1 MITRPEDVLATGE
14 SGGWDGRSV
23 DPKTNIEHPNKE
35 TTMDWA
41 EHQRIVCEARRLLAG
56 EIEIAP
62 SDVKKAF
69 RELQAAYN
77 DANARSVVKVSKG
90 IHQPTVNPH
99 LQLRVVSTFR
109 NGQEV
114 REVVRKFHLDVSAV
128 DEPEMDGRFRWTGVR
143 FSFKHTND
151 QRYTWPV
158 AANPVIR
165 KRERR
170 LSVSSVDLAAHMQA
184 LELERQQEAARLQSE
199 AEDRKL
205 RAWLEQYGIAA
216 SNLNKLKRGQSVPGR
231 DGAYQ
236 YGKIEPGRLAFQR
249 KDTRGYLLV

>member
-14 SGGWDGRSV
+14 SGGWDGRSI
-23 DPKTNIEHPNKE
+23 DPRTNIEHDNKE
-35 TTMDWA
+35 TAMDWA
-41 EHQRIVCEARRLLAG
+41 EHQRIVCEARKLLAG
-56 EIEIAP
+56 EIEIGP

-69 RELQAAYN
+69 RELQSAYN
-77 DANARSVVKVSKG
+77 DASSRSVVKVSKG

-114 REVVRKFHLDVSAV
+114 TEAVRKFHLDVSAV
-128 DEPEMDGRFRWTGVR
+128 DTPEMDGRFRWTPVQ
-143 FSFKHTND
+143 FSFKHTNK
-151 QRYTWPV
+151 QRYQWPL

-170 LSVSSVDLAAHMQA
+170 LSVGSVELGAHLQA
-184 LELERQQEAARLQSE
+184 QELERQKEAARLESE

-205 RAWLEQYGIAA
+205 RGWLAEYGIAN
-216 SNLNKLKRGQSVPGR
+216 SNLNKLKKGQSVPGR

-236 YGKIEPGRLAFQR
+236 YGKLAAGKLAFQR
-249 KDTRGYLLV
+249 SGTKGYQLV